1 MFGAGLFAPRP
12 PAAGGA
18 MPPRMNTREYAM
30 FHDRRDFFRPKGMA
44 KFLESGARP
53 VSGGSEEIPDLS
65 ACALSDAIA
74 TREVSCVEV
83 MTSYLDRI
91 ERVNPAHNAIVS
103 MRDRSEILAE
113 AGEKDAL
120 LARDIRQGWLHGFP
134 QAIKDL
140 ASTKGLRTTL
150 GSPLHRDSIPARD
163 ALFVQRMK
171 RSGAIVVGKTN
182 TAEFGLG
189 SQTYNSVF
197 GTTLNAYDRSRTAG
211 GSSGGAAVALATRML
226 PVADGSDNAGSIR
239 NPAAYNNLFALRP
252 TQGRMPPEGRDPH
265 LPSLGTVGP
274 MARSVE
280 DLALLFAVQA
290 EDETWPQPS
299 ARQTSDC
306 FRQRLTRDL
315 RGARIGWLGD
325 LDGYLA
331 FERGVIDLCE
341 RALRSFS
348 EIGCR
353 VEPARID
360 YPLEQLWQD
369 WTTLR
374 AWLTGGPLASRYADP
389 AKRALMKE
397 EACWE
402 VEQAMRLSAMDV
414 LEASNRRADF
424 CRAMDRLFK
433 AHDFLVLPTA
443 QCFPFDASV
452 SWPREIGGRRMDT
465 YHRWMEVVS
474 YATLAGCP
482 VANVPAGFSAQGL
495 PMGLQILAPCHRDLA
510 CLELAHAYEQ
520 VTPWNSIRPSN
531 AFSDAFS

>member
-1 MFGAGLFAPRP
+1 MRQAFF
-12 PAAGGA
+12 PAAEV
-18 MPPRMNTREYAM
+18 EYA
-30 FHDRRDFFRPKGMA
+30 RPLIAGQA
-44 KFLESGARP
+44 LRSSGLAPAQTPDILELG
-53 VSGGSEEIPDLS
+53 
-65 ACALSDAIA
+65 ACALSDLIA
-74 TREVSCVEV
+74 SREASCVEV
-83 MTSYLDRI
+83 LTVYLDQI
-91 ERVNPAHNAIVS
+91 ERTNPSYNAIVS
-103 MRDRSEILAE
+103 MRGREEILTE
-113 AGEKDAL
+113 AREKDAL
-120 LARDIRQGWLHGFP
+120 LARGIRQGWLHGFP

-171 RSGAIVVGKTN
+171 HSGAIVVGKTN

-197 GTTLNAYDRSRTAG
+197 GTTLNAYDRSRTSG

-252 TQGRMPPEGRDPH
+252 TQGRMPPEGRAPH
-265 LPSLGTVGP
+265 LPSFGTVGP

-280 DLALLFAVQA
+280 DLAMLFSVQA

-299 ARQTSDC
+299 AQQSAAC
-306 FRQRLTRDL
+306 FRRGLGRDL
-315 RGARIGWLGD
+315 RGTRIGWLGG
-325 LDGYLA
+325 LNGYLA
-331 FERGVIDLCE
+331 FEPGVIDLCE
-341 RALRSFS
+341 RALRSFA
-348 EIGCR
+348 EIGCH
-353 VEPARID
+353 VEPACID

-369 WTTLR
+369 WITLR
-374 AWLTGGPLASRYADP
+374 AWLTGGPLAGRYADP

-402 VEQAMRLSAMDV
+402 VEAMHLSAMDV

-443 QCFPFDASV
+443 QCFPFDATV
-452 SWPREIGGRRMDT
+452 SWPKDIGGRRMDT
-465 YHRWMEVVS
+465 YHRWMEVAS

-482 VANVPAGFSAQGL
+482 SLNTPAGFSTHGL

-510 CLELAHAYEQ
+510 CLEIAHAYEQ
-520 VTPWNSIRPSN
+520 ATNWSSVRPPETSGN
-531 AFSDAFS
+531 ERS